1 VEVVVLLLLLLAL
14 YLGAD
19 LVYRWMGVGSIAW
32 GRRSSP
38 QIALTFDDGPSAHT
52 EAILGRLRQH
62 GVKATFFVLGNQAE
76 KYPELLE
83 KIRAE
88 GHQIESHGQVHRPAF
103 LLWPWQE
110 ARQIRAIP
118 GRFYRPPHGIHTPFT
133 RWLAKAAGKQ
143 IALWDV
149 ESKDWTKQD
158 PQALAQRILVWC
170 KPGSIVLLHDNDRF
184 PQTLAILDEILP
196 RLKELGYQP
205 VRLDELEAQPL
216 TWREGLMRASQG
228 GHERYFI
235 KNKVE
240 RLGLGPFDYLAVS
253 PCAFPG
259 PSQPGLQKGDPSLE
273 VHLDSVRTPAMTQV
287 QLLREGRKGFTLLA
301 EYVQSRPEIRGV
313 WGISQAAA
321 GLRVFGFHLAPVTF
335 LQRLISGTASAWFLW
350 LYRGE
355 LPKRSLPAA
364 LLGYSPREEFL
375 ARWLKSSPKV
385 SSEPLQER

>member
-1 VEVVVLLLLLLAL
+1 MELIVLFLLLLAL
-14 YLGAD
+14 YGSVD
-19 LVYRWMGVGSIAW
+19 LLYRWMGVGSIAW
-32 GRRSSP
+32 GSRSSP
-38 QIALTFDDGPSAHT
+38 RIALTFDDGPSPHT
-52 EAILGRLRQH
+52 EAILERLRQH
-62 GVKATFFVLGNQAE
+62 GIKATFFALGSQAQ
-76 KYPELLE
+76 KYPELME

-88 GHQIESHGQVHRPAF
+88 GHQVESHGQVHRPAF
-103 LLWPWQE
+103 LLLPWQE
-110 ARQIRAIP
+110 AHQIRAIP
-118 GRFYRPPHGIHTPFT
+118 GRFYRPAHGIHSPFT

-143 IALWDV
+143 VALWDL
-149 ESKDWTKQD
+149 ESKDWTKQA

-170 KPGSIVLLHDNDRF
+170 KPGSIILLHDNPQF

-205 VRLDELEAQPL
+205 VRLDELEVRPL

-228 GHERYFI
+228 SHERYFI
-235 KNKVE
+235 KNKVK

-259 PSQPGLQKGDPSLE
+259 PSQPGLRKGEPSLE
-273 VHLDSVRTPAMTQV
+273 VHLDSVRTPAMTQI

-301 EYVQSRPEIRGV
+301 EYVESRPEIRGI

-335 LQRLISGTASAWFLW
+335 LQRLVSIVSNIWFLW

-355 LPKRSLPAA
+355 SPRQGLPSIV
-364 LLGYSPREEFL
+364 LGYSPRDEFL
-375 ARWLKSSPKV
+375 ARWRKKAQAKES
-385 SSEPLQER
+385 LQER